1 MCILRE
7 RKFCT
12 ETWHRKTLLST
23 LPEKDSMEFELTVR
37 KLNCSNAS
45 CLTSQVSK
53 FLRCFGTWRLFF
65 EIFLKYV
72 WNIVEILRDYF
83 LNRSKFLRISNS
95 RKGPTKTW
103 WYRCNV
109 WNCNNTETFFTDS
122 CVCHGWR
129 CGLQLCIEIIFAFL
143 LGTPRKTIFR
153 QWGGELPNG
162 MGSPVTARTIGE
174 YLQQMRH
181 KVAQH
186 GFRQMINTRLTGHV
200 QIDETFVATKRK
212 HNRGR
217 VKRNRKFTLVRH

>member
-1 MCILRE
+1 MHGNLTQENIIAHAA
-7 RKFCT
+7 RKGLNGVWTHGKET
-12 ETWHRKTLLST
+12 ELFKCF
-23 LPEKDSMEFELTVR
+23 LPYKSSLEISEVFWNMKII
-37 KLNCSNAS
+37 
-45 CLTSQVSK
+45 
-53 FLRCFGTWRLFF
+53 F

-95 RKGPTKTW
+95 IKGPRKTW